1 MYGKTESTKG
11 SWLIVAAVLL
21 TLSLISGFANVF
33 IFAKPGAQGLQGEQ
47 GLNGNQGIQGYNGS
61 QGPQGEIGPQG
72 LQGEQGLNG
81 NQGIQGIQGEQGPQ
95 GIQGER
101 GPQGIQGEPGLNGT
115 DAIQQVLQSL
125 NLTAASVGGY
135 STLRWLNMS
144 VLDSSM
150 RLIVTV
156 NDQSRMLVEFVTS
169 VRAVN
174 SGVWFRV
181 VVDNQYVSAVSY
193 TGLLGSSSL
202 NDYDS
207 VQVKF
212 LTFALSAGKHT
223 IDVQFYLVSGNPMVL
238 DRSLFVTE
246 LPSS

>member
-1 MYGKTESTKG
+1 MNGKTESTKG
-11 SWLIVAAVLL
+11 SWPIIAAVLL
-21 TLSLISGFANVF
+21 ILSLISGFANIF
-33 IFAKPGAQGLQGEQ
+33 IFAKPGPQGPQGEQ
-47 GLNGNQGIQGYNGS
+47 GLR
-61 QGPQGEIGPQG
+61 
-72 LQGEQGLNG
+72 G

-95 GIQGER
+95 GIQGEQ

-125 NLTAASVGGY
+125 NSTAASLGGY
-135 STLRWLNMS
+135 NTFRWLNMS

-169 VRAVN
+169 VRITN

-181 VVDNQYVSAVSY
+181 VVDNQNVSAVSY
-193 TGLLGSSSL
+193 TGLLGASSL
-202 NDYDS
+202 DDYDS

-212 LTFALSAGKHT
+212 LTLALSAGKHT
-223 IDVQFYLVSGNPMVL
+223 IDVQFYLVGGNPTVL

-246 LPSS
+246 LQSS